1 MILKHTPIKKG
12 KKLYKFRIY
21 VGFVDDKSKY
31 VNRAGFKTKTEAKKV
46 YQEVKLLHIKVSID
60 KKVI

>member
-1 MILKHTPIKKG
+1 M
-12 KKLYKFRIY
+12 Y